1 MDLMQ
6 MHKYDV
12 QIFVRDE
19 EEALSILN
27 DFCESSRP
35 RLKLA

>member
-12 QIFVRDE
+12 QIFVED
-19 EEALSILN
+19 EEALSIPN
-27 DFCESSRP
+27 DFSESSRP